1 MPITLVID
9 DDQSFEKICSSCI
22 GRTTKMGEHQFFF
35 AHSDQEALD
44 FLQTK
49 PDLDLAIVS
58 VDGGPI
64 SGMDLFRKLTGY
76 RLRVPRVALTAGKD
90 LSVIRQAMNNG
101 AADFLTK
108 PVQSDDLLITV
119 DKVFQD
125 CQSRREAW
133 SNEAQLSAIK
143 RELDIA
149 EDIQRQILPSVF
161 PTREQLDISAHLTP
175 AKRMSGDF
183 YDTFDLPDGKIGL
196 AVADVSG
203 KGIPAAFFMAV
214 ARTLLRAT
222 AMTNLSPG
230 ACLFTVNNLLCQ
242 HQITSMFVS
251 VFYCTLDTKTWKVT
265 YSNGGHLPPYLVR
278 GGDHN
283 DVFPLEGGDGIVL
296 GVKED
301 MAFEEGT
308 CQLGHG
314 DSLFFYTD
322 GVTEAFDKERNQFS
336 EERLIEYLLKNR
348 KLSAHA
354 IAENLF
360 AYVDDFRKGAEQND
374 DFTSL
379 MIKRSEA

>member
-1 MPITLVID
+1 MPITLVVD
-9 DDQSFEKICSSCI
+9 NDSAFEEVCSSCI
-22 GRTTKMGEHQFFF
+22 GRSTDMGEHKFVF

-49 PDLDLAIVS
+49 PELDLAIVS

-64 SGMDLFRKLTGY
+64 SGMNLFRKLTGY
-76 RLRVPRVALTAGKD
+76 RLRVPRVALTAGSD
-90 LSVIRQAMNNG
+90 LGVIRQAMNDG

-108 PVQSDDLLITV
+108 PVEPDDLLVTV

-149 EDIQRQILPSVF
+149 EDIQRQILPTVF
-161 PTREQLDISAHLTP
+161 PSRDRLDISAHLTP

-222 AMTNLSPG
+222 AMTSLTPG
-230 ACLFTVNNLLCQ
+230 ACLSAVNDLLCQ

-251 VFYCTLDTKTWKVT
+251 VFYCTLDPVTWEIV

-278 GGDHN
+278 GGDGKE
-283 DVFPLEGGDGIVL
+283 VIALEGGEGIVL
-296 GVKED
+296 GVQED
-301 MAFEEGT
+301 MPFDEST
-308 CQLGHG
+308 CQLKHG

-322 GVTEAFDKERNQFS
+322 GVTEAFDVDRNQFS
-336 EERLIEYLLKNR
+336 EERLIEYLLDNR
-348 KLSAHA
+348 SLSAHA
-354 IAENLF
+354 ISENLF
-360 AYVDDFRKGAEQND
+360 AFVDDFRNGAEQND

-379 MIKRSEA
+379 IIKRF

>member
-1 MPITLVID
+1 MPITLVVD
-9 DDQSFEKICSSCI
+9 NDPTFEEICSSCI
-22 GRTTKMGEHQFFF
+22 GRSTDMGEHKFIF

-49 PDLDLAIVS
+49 PELDLAIVS

-64 SGMDLFRKLTGY
+64 SGMNLFRKLTGY
-76 RLRVPRVALTAGKD
+76 RLRVPRVALTAGGD
-90 LSVIRQAMNNG
+90 LAVIRQAMNNG

-108 PVQSDDLLITV
+108 PVHADDLLVTV

-149 EDIQRQILPSVF
+149 EDIQRQILPTVF
-161 PTREQLDISAHLTP
+161 PARERLDISAHLTP

-222 AMTNLSPG
+222 AMTSLTPG
-230 ACLFTVNNLLCQ
+230 ACLSAVNDMLCQ

-251 VFYCTLDTKTWKVT
+251 VFYCTLDPETWEVV

-278 GGDHN
+278 GGDAKE
-283 DVFPLEGGDGIVL
+283 VIALEGGEGIVL
-296 GVKED
+296 GVQED
-301 MAFEEGT
+301 MPFDEST
-308 CQLGHG
+308 CQLKHG

-322 GVTEAFDKERNQFS
+322 GVTEAFDVDRNQFS
-336 EERLIEYLLKNR
+336 EERLIEYLLDNR
-348 KLSAHA
+348 SLSAHA
-354 IAENLF
+354 ISENLF
-360 AYVDDFRKGAEQND
+360 AFVDDFRKGAEQND

-379 MIKRSEA
+379 IIKRF